1 MTHNHSLCI
10 CPYVCLQV
18 CLFVKHFRLSFTH
31 QTPFV
36 SFSSLSYVLLFSLSH
51 SFSILYQ
58 TLSSI
63 FLWSSPFGLIIFH
76 LSQKPSLFLF
86 LYFFLSISLS
96 FYCISPILFYTL
108 SNSFIYLSLIKPL
121 WSHYFPSLSKTQSLL
136 VSLFLS
142 LYFSFLLLY
151 LAHSFLYFVKL
162 FHLFF
167 SNQTM
172 FTYISLS
179 CLLVFLSHSFVT
191 LYRYFET
198 FITYPFLYVFLSSFP
213 SASLRLCFFSIW
225 PSALLNF

>member
-1 MTHNHSLCI
+1 MYLSL
-10 CPYVCLQV
+10 
-18 CLFVKHFRLSFTH
+18 RLSTG
-31 QTPFV
+31 
-36 SFSSLSYVLLFSLSH
+36 LSVC
-51 SFSILYQ
+51 Q

-63 FLWSSPFGLIIFH
+63 IYSSNAFRLIFVSLLRSLIF
-76 LSQKPSLFLF
+76 
-86 LYFFLSISLS
+86 SLS
-96 FYCISPILFYTL
+96 FFLHTL

-172 FTYISLS
+172 FTSISLS

-198 FITYPFLYVFLSSFP
+198 FITYPFLYVFLRFIPFLSSPF
-213 SASLRLCFFSIW
+213 L
-225 PSALLNF
+225 